1 MPSRS
6 LSQKHGVAHPAWRA
20 LWALLCLLVAGA
32 ALCLPR
38 VSGAGRWTVAW
49 RWAPDITV
57 GAALLGLL
65 GVALVIRAA
74 LARGRLAGRA

>member
-1 MPSRS
+1 MVGTV
-6 LSQKHGVAHPAWRA
+6 LRA
-20 LWALLCLLVAGA
+20 LLGLLVAGA
-32 ALCLPR
+32 ALFLPR
-38 VSGAGRWTVAW
+38 LSGAGSWTVAW